1 VLTGRVIAQG
11 DPLWTQEDTDLA
23 VALTEIEGE
32 RHACGH
38 PRSESMDPAHE
49 FDWKADPVRCHA
61 CAAVD
66 RAARRAAED
75 KSWDGA
81 GINWITRR
89 RGDG

>member
-1 VLTGRVIAQG
+1 VLGGRIVTPG
-11 DPLWTQEDTDLA
+11 EPLWTQDDTDLA
-23 VALTEIEGE
+23 AALTEIDSE

-38 PRSESMDPAHE
+38 PRVESMDPAHE
-49 FDWKADPVRCHA
+49 FDWQADFVRCHA
-61 CAAVD
+61 CASID